1 MNKMKKYYNDNHPSH
16 SKNILKKFPFLQAL
30 EIKTH
35 KLISKYHKLFIEVIM
50 NKTKKDII
58 GQNLMKKKNYNLYNT
73 KNE

>member
-1 MNKMKKYYNDNHPSH
+1 MKIVKNK
-16 SKNILKKFPFLQAL
+16 
-30 EIKTH
+30 
-35 KLISKYHKLFIEVIM
+35 IM